1 MVKQFCC
8 LLLLSL
14 VTIKAEF
21 SPELQEAI
29 DFCGG
34 ISALTDGNCPANLV
48 PIDSSGLDKTLKN
61 AKNVKVCQTV
71 NIPELSSSS
80 QSWKS
85 TKLTGLKLNLHF
97 NETNGRYGFG
107 SGKFLMVLKYKP
119 SEDVPNL
126 AGRVVG
132 YLPELPNESSFHK
145 DLCPNRFTRL
155 CVKPNGMF
163 EKQRNVAKV
172 LNHY

>member
-1 MVKQFCC
+1 M
-8 LLLLSL
+8 S
-14 VTIKAEF
+14 T
-21 SPELQEAI
+21 
-29 DFCGG
+29 
-34 ISALTDGNCPANLV
+34 
-48 PIDSSGLDKTLKN
+48 
-61 AKNVKVCQTV
+61 
-71 NIPELSSSS
+71 SS

-119 SEDVPNL
+119 SQDVPHL

-132 YLPELPNESSFHK
+132 YLPELPNEPSFHK

-155 CVKPNGMF
+155 CVKPNGQTSCPIAADEETTLATDMAF
-163 EKQRNVAKV
+163 EGTYYRGIPVNMKIELFSTATPQNTCVTQDTIAALGDPIV
-172 LNHY
+172 CFIVQGYFL